1 MTREPEFGSSW
12 LDLLDLYSLLAA
24 LASWLKAGAGQF
36 DVWSFQACSEGA
48 YPSLGGSLP
57 PGAHT
62 PSSSVLL
69 AESSHLA
76 KLKVSGAQRSVLHL
90 TGVGVGIQTC

>member
-12 LDLLDLYSLLAA
+12 LDLLDLYSPLAA